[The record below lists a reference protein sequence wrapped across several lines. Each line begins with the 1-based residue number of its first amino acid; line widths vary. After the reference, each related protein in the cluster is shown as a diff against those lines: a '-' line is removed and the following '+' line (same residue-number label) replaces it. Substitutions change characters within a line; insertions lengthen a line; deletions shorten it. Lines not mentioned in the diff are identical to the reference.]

1 MRSIS
6 WIMNKFRTI
15 TIIFNI
21 SWHWNFPFIKR
32 LFLIC
37 HLFFRNNSAQ
47 RNDWGNFPFYYKKN
61 QIVNFIKYRKNEIL
75 TTKKVKKWFFKF
87 GFLPDIIVYE
97 LTKWFAMKRL
107 LFTYRVP
114 WKVRISNNF
123 SFCLLPLVA
132 SFPLISNK
140 HKCSRIFLF
149 TFWFSKIINVRK
161 KFKFF
166 VQPQKFGSYWFSL
179 FDVYWIKT
187 NRQAYK

>member
-75 TTKKVKKWFFKF
+75 TTKKVKKWFVKF
-87 GFLPDIIVYE
+87 GLLPYIIVYE
-97 LTKWFAMKRL
+97 LPNGL
-107 LFTYRVP
+107 Q
-114 WKVRISNNF
+114 WKGYF
-123 SFCLLPLVA
+123 SPTGYHGKLESVTILAFVCCL
-132 SFPLISNK
+132 
-140 HKCSRIFLF
+140 
-149 TFWFSKIINVRK
+149 
-161 KFKFF
+161 
-166 VQPQKFGSYWFSL
+166 
-179 FDVYWIKT
+179 
-187 NRQAYK
+187 